1 MKRMKCNYYT
11 LVGLALIALPTWA
24 QQKNQTHAKDTTV
37 NRTVVVEQEYNPDIL
52 DASKINVLPRV
63 EEPVVGKKE
72 VEYAITPAPSG
83 SIPINQMQAYIGQEV
98 QPKTQPG
105 YVRLGYGNYG
115 NLDLLGNYLFR
126 LSDKDRLNVNF
137 KMDGM
142 NGELTGKWDGGSEKW
157 DAFYYRTRANIDYTH
172 QFGKVDLNLSGNFG
186 LSNFNYRPN
195 SINGKQK
202 FTSGSM
208 QIGALSTDET
218 LPVQFNVSTGL
229 MLYQR
234 QKNNSFTTS
243 PQETQIKTQA
253 NVSGSISDEQRIHV
267 ALTMNNIIYQNI
279 DFENYTALGLNPYY
293 ELNND
298 SWLLH
303 LGANVDM
310 SFGYGKSMRVSP
322 DVTAQYVFSD
332 SYVLY
337 AKATGG
343 KQINDFRRLERLS
356 PYGDFATLVLP
367 NEVSAPVPYSQQL
380 ADTYEQLNAVVG
392 FKASPFPGVWFNLY
406 GGYQDIKDLT
416 FNNVAFLAFEQAN
429 AHNTYIGFE
438 ASYDYKDI
446 VSLSAAGKYRNWSS
460 EQPMALLIQPASEF
474 TFNADVRPISPLTLT
489 MGYQYIGRKKEM
501 DHLEKLSPVSNLYIG
516 AAYHLFKGVS
526 VYARIN
532 NLLNKDYQYY
542 LGYPTEGINF
552 LGGLSFQ
559 F

>member
-24 QQKNQTHAKDTTV
+24 QQKNQTHAKDSTV

-72 VEYAITPAPSG
+72 VEYAITPAPSA

-105 YVRLGYGNYG
+105 YVRLGYGSYG

-142 NGELTGKWDGGSEKW
+142 NGKLDGESEKW
-157 DAFYYRTRANIDYTH
+157 DAFYYRTRANMDYTH

-208 QIGALSTDET
+208 EVGALSTDET

-229 MLYQR
+229 LLYQR

-243 PQETQIKTQA
+243 PQETQIETQA
-253 NVSGSISDEQRIHV
+253 NVSGSISDEQRVHV
-267 ALTMNNIIYQNI
+267 ALSMNNIIYKNI

-310 SFGYGKSMRVSP
+310 SFGYGKSVRVSP
-322 DVTAQYVFSD
+322 DVTAQYIFSD
-332 SYVLY
+332 SYILY
-337 AKATGG
+337 ANATGG

-356 PYGDFATLVLP
+356 PYGDFATLVFP

-392 FKASPFPGVWFNLY
+392 FKASPFPGVWFNIY
-406 GGYQDIKDLT
+406 GGYQDIKDIIYNDVT
-416 FNNVAFLAFEQAN
+416 TLAFGQAN
-429 AHNTYIGFE
+429 AHNTYIGIE

-446 VSLSAAGKYRNWSS
+446 VSLSATGKYRNWSS
-460 EQPMALLIQPASEF
+460 EQSMALLIQPTTEF
-474 TFNADVRPISPLTLT
+474 TLNADVRPISPLTLT

-501 DHLEKLSPVSNLYIG
+501 DNLEKLSPVSNLYIG
-516 AAYHLFKGVS
+516 ATYHLFKGVS